1 MSVSVFDT
9 PSLLSTYME
18 SCLRIGSVAHDE
30 KKSRLVLERAYGLG
44 HDQCFVCVC
53 GQVHMTRKS
62 HVLC

>member
-30 KKSRLVLERAYGLG
+30 KKSHLVLERAYGLG